1 MGRGEKEN
9 GDLAC
14 GERTCGPVEVPTE
27 EETEALDALRTIKG
41 RVREIKA
48 ELQSAEEREP
58 LEKELDSLREEWE
71 AWQRRRKAAA
81 RERMVMLGHEDP
93 G

>member
-1 MGRGEKEN
+1 M
-9 GDLAC
+9 
-14 GERTCGPVEVPTE
+14 
-27 EETEALDALRTIKG
+27 IKR

-48 ELQSAEEREP
+48 ELESGEGEEPMEG
-58 LEKELDSLREEWE
+58 ELASLKEEWE
-71 AWQRRRKAAA
+71 TWRKRREAAA